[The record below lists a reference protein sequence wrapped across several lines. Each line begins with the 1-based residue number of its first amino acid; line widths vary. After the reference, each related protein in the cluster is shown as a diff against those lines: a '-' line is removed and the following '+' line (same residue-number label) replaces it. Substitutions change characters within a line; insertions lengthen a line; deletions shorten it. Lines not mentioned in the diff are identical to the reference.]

1 MSNTNVP
8 NQQYQLEKDKK
19 SIYMH
24 PLFPL
29 LKLLL
34 EKCEQATT
42 NPEIIKQED
51 FNKELKLFIDEHKE
65 SAIQTQNKAIDEL
78 ILKSIQVLRIHL
90 LELEKVNELCKD
102 FCQRYITCLKIK
114 LNSDNIF
121 KNELNYSSMV
131 DDDDNDDENL
141 DENDDDNENSD
152 EKFYVKNNEN
162 LKSNLFSN
170 ILNSTSINGNTP
182 LSQIGCNELL
192 DNTHEDDDDVLA
204 NLEFEDDDSNS
215 KNNKKSKRGILP
227 KHATNIMKQWLF
239 QHIVHPYPTED
250 EKKQIASQTNLT
262 LIQVNNWFINARRRI
277 LQPMLEASNPDMAKK
292 KKTSNISSKPYQNN
306 RYWPQNIVNIAL
318 KTENK
323 SSCKNDSSLV
333 NEDDDIEINEDD
345 NDSINYASDDAN
357 RKNSSLCQALKVENL
372 LNNDNYYTQQQ
383 LNNNYN
389 NLYEPL
395 GVNKLTQHQ
404 HRTQQPSRTNNQSTD
419 RKSVV

>member
-1 MSNTNVP
+1 M
-8 NQQYQLEKDKK
+8 
-19 SIYMH
+19 
-24 PLFPL
+24 FPL

-162 LKSNLFSN
+162 LVS
-170 ILNSTSINGNTP
+170 
-182 LSQIGCNELL
+182 
-192 DNTHEDDDDVLA
+192 
-204 NLEFEDDDSNS
+204 
-215 KNNKKSKRGILP
+215 
-227 KHATNIMKQWLF
+227 
-239 QHIVHPYPTED
+239 
-250 EKKQIASQTNLT
+250 
-262 LIQVNNWFINARRRI
+262 LIFN
-277 LQPMLEASNPDMAKK
+277 
-292 KKTSNISSKPYQNN
+292 
-306 RYWPQNIVNIAL
+306 
-318 KTENK
+318 
-323 SSCKNDSSLV
+323 
-333 NEDDDIEINEDD
+333 
-345 NDSINYASDDAN
+345 
-357 RKNSSLCQALKVENL
+357 
-372 LNNDNYYTQQQ
+372 
-383 LNNNYN
+383 
-389 NLYEPL
+389 
-395 GVNKLTQHQ
+395 
-404 HRTQQPSRTNNQSTD
+404 
-419 RKSVV
+419 